1 MFGPQTR
8 EHWVCLYVGSSV
20 QSRVTRG
27 IAGISLVSRQYEA
40 SFSWWSPGHTR
51 LIFILGSP
59 LSLSE
64 RSLLWAESFP
74 FCSHSQA
81 HGLAALTGSGMVRSS
96 AFVFLG
102 HPCAEC
108 TLPLTGDLGTLF

>member
-8 EHWVCLYVGSSV
+8 EHWVCLYAGSSV
-20 QSRVTRG
+20 QSGVTWG
-27 IAGISLVSRQYEA
+27 IAGISVVSRQHEA
-40 SFSWWSPGHTR
+40 SSSLWSPGHTR

-64 RSLLWAESFP
+64 RSLLWVESFP

-81 HGLAALTGSGMVRSS
+81 RGLAALTGSGMARSS